1 MNDAMGARRTALLLH
16 TLAPAD
22 RVDMLAQFD
31 AGQRTMLGKL
41 LDELNTLGIPRDRDL
56 LEQTMASLAVDG
68 DDGANGDAD
77 TAGLVASLQSASA
90 PDLLRLLADESAE
103 LTAGLLACAK
113 WRWAAD
119 FLAGLDPFKRRQVQ
133 ALLHDAVPYSAH
145 LNEALLRVVGEAL
158 REASLRV
165 PASRPIAPHRWGRI
179 LSRLR
184 GARKDIP

>member
-1 MNDAMGARRTALLLH
+1 MNEAMGVRRAALLLH

-68 DDGANGDAD
+68 GDGENGDTDA
-77 TAGLVASLQSASA
+77 AGLVASLQSASA
-90 PDLLRLLADESAE
+90 QDLLRVLADESVE
-103 LTAGLLACAK
+103 LTARLLACAK

-119 FLAGLDPFKRRQVQ
+119 FMAGLDPFKRRQVQ
-133 ALLHDAVPYSAH
+133 ALLHDTAPSSPH
-145 LNEALLRVVGEAL
+145 FNKALLRVVGEAL
-158 REASLRV
+158 REASQRA
-165 PASRPIAPHRWGRI
+165 PAPRPMQPYRWGRI
-179 LSRLR
+179 VSYLR
-184 GARKDIP
+184 GARKEIP